1 MTDKKRRP
9 TRRRVQSELDD
20 LRDNAGADG
29 DDITVTISHVDVP
42 PADDEAA
49 EDDRDDDSMVAYRR
63 WSTDDDTDRID
74 VDPDDVRDAID
85 GDDAA
90 AERLEDAGY
99 PGDPERVGDTD
110 A

>member
-9 TRRRVQSELDD
+9 TRRRLQSELDD
-20 LRDNAGADG
+20 LRDDAGAGG
-29 DDITVTISHVDVP
+29 DDLTVTITHVDVE
-42 PADDEAA
+42 PADDE
-49 EDDRDDDSMVAYRR
+49 DDGADDAMVAYRQ
-63 WSTDDDTDRID
+63 WSTDGDTDRFD

-85 GDDAA
+85 GDDAAA

>member
-9 TRRRVQSELDD
+9 TRRRLQSELDD
-20 LRDNAGADG
+20 LRDDAGAGG
-29 DDITVTISHVDVP
+29 DDLTVTISHVDVP
-42 PADDEAA
+42 PADDEDGA
-49 EDDRDDDSMVAYRR
+49 DDAMVAYRR
-63 WSTDDDTDRID
+63 WSTDPDVEDFD
-74 VDPDDVRDAID
+74 VDPDDVRAAVD
-85 GDDAA
+85 GDDDA